1 MGSGVVEDEMIFCRM
16 NILSFDIEE
25 WFIKKAYFGGHSN
38 HYEAFDRYL
47 GEILDIL
54 DDRQFQAT
62 FFVVGMMGKEFP
74 DVIKRIHGRGHEVG
88 CHSNL
93 HTWLNKMSRDEMLQD
108 TRQAIDNLEQCIGVK
123 VKSYRAPAFSIG
135 SGNKWAFD
143 VLASC
148 GIESDASIFPA
159 NRSFGGFSDFSYQRP
174 VLIETHCGVIKE
186 YPVVMVSALGK
197 KVAYSGGTYFRL
209 FPLWF
214 VDSQISRQDYNIC
227 YFHIGDLIPSSR
239 RFMSRDEYEKYF
251 KEPGTL
257 INRCKRHLK
266 SNVRSKT
273 AFERMSRLICS
284 REFVS
289 IAQAQELIDWNNCP
303 RVII

>member
-1 MGSGVVEDEMIFCRM
+1 M

-25 WFIKKAYFGGHSN
+25 WFIKKAYFGGHSG
-38 HYEAFDRYL
+38 HYDSFDRYL

-54 DDRQFQAT
+54 DERQFQAT

-74 DVIKRIHGRGHEVG
+74 EVVKRIQEHGHEIG

-93 HTWLNKMSRDEMLQD
+93 HTWLNKMSREELLED
-108 TRQAIDNLEQCIGVK
+108 TKQAIDNLEQCIGVK
-123 VKSYRAPAFSIG
+123 VKSYRAPAFTIG
-135 SGNKWAFD
+135 NANKWAFD
-143 VLASC
+143 VLATC

-159 NRSFGGFSDFSYQRP
+159 SSAFGGFPDFGYQQP
-174 VLIETHCGVIKE
+174 VLIETPSGIIKE
-186 YPVVMVSALGK
+186 YPIVMANLMGK
-197 KVAYSGGTYFRL
+197 KVAFSGGTYFRV

-214 VDSQISRQDYNIC
+214 VNRQMNRKDYNIC

-239 RFMSRDEYEKYF
+239 RFMSRKEYEEYF

-266 SNVRSKT
+266 SNLRSKT
-273 AFERMSRLICS
+273 AFERMSRMIITH
-284 REFVS
+284 EFLS
-289 IAQAQELIDWNNCP
+289 IAQAQDMIDWENCP
-303 RVII
+303 VLKI